1 MILEAG
7 KRIVV
12 LALLLLVALASA
24 SSMLD
29 DPATEYVDAGMKR
42 ALTTFAVAR
51 SLNAA
56 ISLAQGTE
64 VTAGV
69 GAELTLSVG
78 QVLDPVNDLVESF
91 SDLML
96 MASVAFGIQKILIV
110 IGQYHYV
117 KWLVI
122 AVLAVWGAL
131 YLLAKRTPRWLDQI
145 LVLMLLIRFAVPV
158 VGVGS
163 EAIYDRFLSTD
174 YQQSATGLSTASDSV
189 ETTIKELRQDKS
201 PTAQSGSASKW
212 EVQSGSSSTA
222 APNPPPAAVP
232 QSTQPPTF
240 WERSKTAMRDM
251 AGSAKD
257 AVKDTVRKVDPRPYI
272 DSLMQQAGL
281 AVDHMINLIVVFILQ
296 TVLVP
301 MFLLWAMYLA
311 LRSCIG
317 KPNPS

>member
-42 ALTTFAVAR
+42 ALTTFAIAR
-51 SLNAA
+51 SRNAA

-110 IGQYHYV
+110 IGQYQHV
-117 KWLVI
+117 KWLLI
-122 AVLAVWGAL
+122 GVLAVWGAV
-131 YLLAKRTPRWLDQI
+131 YLLAKKTPRWLDQI
-145 LVLMLLIRFAVPV
+145 LVLMLLVRFAVPV

-212 EVQSGSSSTA
+212 EVQSGSFSTA

-257 AVKDTVRKVDPRPYI
+257 AVKDTVRKVYPRPYI

>member
-7 KRIVV
+7 KRLVV

-64 VTAGV
+64 VAAGV

-110 IGQYHYV
+110 IVPVCEVAGYRCTRRLGRPLFARQEDAP
-117 KWLVI
+117 LVGSDTG
-122 AVLAVWGAL
+122 AHAADPLCRSCSQRRQRRDLQPVLKRRVS
-131 YLLAKRTPRWLDQI
+131 AKRELD
-145 LVLMLLIRFAVPV
+145 
-158 VGVGS
+158 
-163 EAIYDRFLSTD
+163 
-174 YQQSATGLSTASDSV
+174 
-189 ETTIKELRQDKS
+189 
-201 PTAQSGSASKW
+201 
-212 EVQSGSSSTA
+212 
-222 APNPPPAAVP
+222 
-232 QSTQPPTF
+232 
-240 WERSKTAMRDM
+240 
-251 AGSAKD
+251 
-257 AVKDTVRKVDPRPYI
+257 
-272 DSLMQQAGL
+272 
-281 AVDHMINLIVVFILQ
+281 
-296 TVLVP
+296 
-301 MFLLWAMYLA
+301 
-311 LRSCIG
+311 
-317 KPNPS
+317 